1 MIRKNFTDGE
11 QTDRRKIDKQ
21 TENRQWENREIN
33 YSGPSNCCTNGT
45 PGWAGQYRS
54 ITVLVK
60 PTYHSC
66 LEYSKKKKKQK
77 NMKNKSINK

>member
-33 YSGPSNCCTNGT
+33 YSGPSNWCTNGT
-45 PGWAGQYRS
+45 PG
-54 ITVLVK
+54 
-60 PTYHSC
+60 
-66 LEYSKKKKKQK
+66 
-77 NMKNKSINK
+77 